1 MGLYADAVNAVHDA
15 IVAARATGQ
24 PLAYLKDAKLG
35 EQETV
40 TSLARPYALTVLD
53 DPSIDEEWIAAN
65 ERRAGAYRILVV
77 LVSDATNAARP
88 YGVSND
94 AKKRGIVTLLEDALN
109 VIDAARPTILA
120 ANPTRLVTINMTVR
134 GPRVIGKASWEATI
148 VIQITPRFTAGD
160 R

>member
-35 EQETV
+35 EQEQT
-40 TSLARPYALTVLD
+40 TSLSRPYAITVLD

-65 ERRAGAYRILVV
+65 ERRAGAYRVLVV
-77 LVSDATNAARP
+77 LVSTSSDPARP

-94 AKKRGIVTLLEDALN
+94 ARKRGIVTLLEDTLN

-120 ANPTRLVTINMTVR
+120 ANPTRLVSINVTVR
-134 GPRVIGKASWEATI
+134 GPRAIGKDSWEATI
-148 VIQITPRFTAGD
+148 VVQITPRFTAGD

>member
-24 PLAYLKDAKLG
+24 LLAYLKDAKLG
-35 EQETV
+35 EQQEV
-40 TSLARPYALTVLD
+40 TSLSRPYAITVLD

-65 ERRAGAYRILVV
+65 ERRAGAFRVLVV
-77 LVSDATNAARP
+77 VVSTSSDATRP

-94 AKKRGIVTLLEDALN
+94 QTKRGIVTLLEDTLN
-109 VIDAARPTILA
+109 VIDRARDTIKA
-120 ANPTRLVTINMTVR
+120 ANPTRLVDINVTVR
-134 GPRVIGKASWEATI
+134 GPRAIGKDSWEATI
-148 VIQITPRFTAGD
+148 VVQITPRFTAGD